1 MLRRGISLSPD
12 EGGAGDEVTK
22 AAPVPAAKSA
32 PEPVPY
38 DVFRET
44 NEKLRASE
52 AQASKL
58 QSKLQGF
65 EGWKAPTEVEGLL
78 SQERSRGESLLL
90 LADKGVAPKYRGY
103 MLERLGSEKPED
115 PGTYLDALRESETA
129 FFASLQGPPAE
140 APPAEQKRNPPRSNP
155 DGGAGSAAPGDG
167 RPISATDINAMSVEE
182 YAAWKAAGGL
192 TRLRASGAY

>member
-1 MLRRGISLSPD
+1 MLRRGILLSPD
-12 EGGAGDEVTK
+12 EGGAGDEATK
-22 AAPVPAAKSA
+22 EAPAPAAKSG

-44 NEKLRASE
+44 NEKLRAAE
-52 AQASKL
+52 AQTSKL
-58 QSKLQGF
+58 QSKLQGY
-65 EGWKAPTEVEGLL
+65 EGWKAPKEVEGLL

-103 MLERLGSEKPED
+103 MLERLGTEKPED

-140 APPAEQKRNPPRSNP
+140 APPAEQKRTPPRSNP

-192 TRLRASGAY
+192 SRLRSSGAY